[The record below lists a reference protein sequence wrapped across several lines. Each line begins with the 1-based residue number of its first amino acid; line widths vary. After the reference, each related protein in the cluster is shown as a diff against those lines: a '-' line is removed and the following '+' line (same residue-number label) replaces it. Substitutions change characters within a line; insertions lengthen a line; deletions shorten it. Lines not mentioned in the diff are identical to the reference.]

1 MNEEQNEEQMDELH
15 AAPEQTVE
23 AGRRRMLYR
32 HPTDKVIGGVCGGVA
47 EFLGWNPVL
56 VRVFW
61 AGGTLFSWGGGVLV
75 YLLLALFLPVGTH
88 RSGQLHPPVLTLSQR
103 GVTWTAG
110 LLMGGGALWLLA
122 NLGILPGLWGVL
134 WALVAMVFWPAV
146 LIGAGYLLLRANSRR
161 NLDSEIAGMAQQVRH
176 AGDGWLHR
184 LKASLPVRRSRTHRM
199 LSGVCGGL
207 GEQIGVDPNL
217 LRLLWIALTL
227 GTFGGAAL
235 LYVAFALLLP
245 EEDLP
250 PAPPQEIQVVEGSA
264 QRVN

>member
-1 MNEEQNEEQMDELH
+1 MNEQQVDELNS
-15 AAPEQTVE
+15 APGQTVEAE

-32 HPTDKVIGGVCGGVA
+32 HSTDKLIGGVCGGVA

-61 AGGTLFSWGGGVLV
+61 AGGTLFSGGGGVLV

-88 RSGQLHPPVLTLSQR
+88 RSGQLRPPVLILSQR

-122 NLGILPGLWGVL
+122 NLGILPGLWGAL
-134 WALVAMVFWPAV
+134 WALVAVVFWPAV
-146 LIGAGYLLLRANSRR
+146 LIGAGYLLLRANGRR
-161 NLDSEIAGMAQQVRH
+161 DLESKIAGMARQMRH
-176 AGDGWLHR
+176 GGDGWLHR
-184 LKASLPVRRSRTHRM
+184 LQAFLPVRRSRDRRI

-207 GEQIGVDPNL
+207 GEQIGIDPNL

-227 GTFGGAAL
+227 GTFGGAAR

-245 EEDLP
+245 EADLP
-250 PAPPQEIQVVEGSA
+250 TAPPQEIRVVDGSA
-264 QRVN
+264 QRMS